1 MPLMQDQA
9 MQDRMR
15 QLQQQQTT
23 QQAAGQSNI
32 FPANQIM
39 QKYGMSPIANPGQMK
54 IMPGQGG
61 QIGGGTAPLQDLQS
75 ARQSLVG
82 PRMVGQAMAGRP
94 IGTTTGM
101 GMTPPSQGSF
111 NPMFN
116 NLNRG
121 GAMPWDRQR
130 ADGVMRKY
138 GMNRGI

>member
-1 MPLMQDQA
+1 MPLMQDQIRN
-9 MQDRMR
+9 MQ
-15 QLQQQQTT
+15 QQIQQQQAT
-23 QQAAGQSNI
+23 QQAVGQSNI
-32 FPANQIM
+32 SPANQIM

-75 ARQSLVG
+75 ARQSLIG
-82 PRMVGQAMAGRP
+82 PRMPMQATAGRP
-94 IGTTTGM
+94 MGTATGM
-101 GMTPPSQGSF
+101 GMTPPSRGAF

-121 GAMPWDRQR
+121 GGMPFDRQR

-138 GMNRGI
+138 GMGGGI